1 MLFITSRILLL
12 KGECHEIPTISA
24 NYFRSYHIC
33 MDLVLLVHTKIKRAT
48 MHQFPFRQFLM
59 LLLYKYGIYS
69 CSNHLIPLHSFA
81 PTILSNWKKSK
92 SPSPFTQRKLQLNV
106 ESRNNCSSNLQPS
119 PPVMT
124 IHFHLSG
131 IL

>member
-1 MLFITSRILLL
+1 
-12 KGECHEIPTISA
+12 
-24 NYFRSYHIC
+24 
-33 MDLVLLVHTKIKRAT
+33 
-48 MHQFPFRQFLM
+48 M

-69 CSNHLIPLHSFA
+69 SSNHLIPLHSFA

-92 SPSPFTQRKLQLNV
+92 SPSPSTQRELQLNV
-106 ESRNNCSSNLQPS
+106 KTRNNCSYNLQPP

-124 IHFHLSG
+124 IHFQLSG